1 MDKVCSSKRSCV
13 CEHIQRCVIVL
24 CWPWNLNGVQIKRR
38 LLEFLAVRQ
47 LAPRESGTAILC
59 LVGAPGVGKT
69 SLGKSVLF

>member
-1 MDKVCSSKRSCV
+1 MDKVCSRKRSCK
-13 CEHIQRCVIVL
+13 CGHSQRCVIVF
-24 CWPWNLNGVQIKRR
+24 CLNGAQIKRR